1 MAREL
6 VVVGLGGSVAAPSR
20 SLAALKLAH
29 ESAQQAGATTELF
42 DLQQVDLPFYDPTA
56 RRPGRAAQQLLEA
69 AHRADGMIWSS
80 PLYQGTISGRPRG
93 TRLRAGRPG
102 ERRVGRNL
110 HSRHPT

>member
-42 DLQQVDLPFYDPTA
+42 DLQQLDLPFYDPTA
-56 RRPGRAAQQLLEA
+56 RRPGRAARQLLEA

-80 PLYQGTISGRPRG
+80 PSI
-93 TRLRAGRPG
+93 RARF
-102 ERRVGRNL
+102 RA
-110 HSRHPT
+110 HSRTCSTGFTYLTTTSRHISPTK